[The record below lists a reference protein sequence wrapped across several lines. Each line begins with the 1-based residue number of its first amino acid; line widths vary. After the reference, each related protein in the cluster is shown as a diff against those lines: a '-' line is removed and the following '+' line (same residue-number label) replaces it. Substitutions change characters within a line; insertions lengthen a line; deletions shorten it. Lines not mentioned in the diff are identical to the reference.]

1 MELIQSMQSLLIAHL
16 AFKKNI
22 ENNLKRYGFNP
33 GNPRTLL
40 YISDHEGCRQK
51 DLAEAFYVESCTL
64 SSVLTNMEE
73 SGFIER
79 RRSEKDKRSYA
90 IYMTPKGR
98 QISET
103 VLKQFSDTIET
114 ALSGFSQEEAA
125 QLHDYLDRVADNLKK
140 ANAHKQ

>member
-1 MELIQSMQSLLIAHL
+1 MGQIQSMQSLLIAHL
-16 AFKKNI
+16 AFKKNV
-22 ENNLKRYGFNP
+22 ETNLIKYGFKP

-40 YISDHEGCRQK
+40 YIADHEGCMQK
-51 DLAEAFYVESCTL
+51 DLAETFYVESSTL

-98 QISET
+98 HISET
-103 VLKQFSDTIET
+103 VRKQFDDTIET
-114 ALSGFSQEEAA
+114 ALSGFSQKEAA
-125 QLHDYLDRVADNLKK
+125 QLHDYLERVADNLKK

>member
-103 VLKQFSDTIET
+103 VRKQFYDTIET
-114 ALSGFSQEEAA
+114 ALSGFSQKEAA